1 MTEKVNKINDPIGG
15 TITGRAPSLSSIDQN
30 GINNQNIKNIK
41 ETAKGYLPKSHEAS
55 VKI

>member
-15 TITGRAPSLSSIDQN
+15 TITGRAPSLSSTDQN